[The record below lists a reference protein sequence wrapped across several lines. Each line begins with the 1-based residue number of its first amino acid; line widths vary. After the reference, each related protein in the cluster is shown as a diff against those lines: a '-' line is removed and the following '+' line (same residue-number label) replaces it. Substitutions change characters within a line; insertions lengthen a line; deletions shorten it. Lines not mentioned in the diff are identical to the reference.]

1 MDEVPEQRLFN
12 FVDSLDE
19 NLQEKPK
26 NIWDIISDAIDCWT
40 VD

>member
-12 FVDSLDE
+12 FVDE